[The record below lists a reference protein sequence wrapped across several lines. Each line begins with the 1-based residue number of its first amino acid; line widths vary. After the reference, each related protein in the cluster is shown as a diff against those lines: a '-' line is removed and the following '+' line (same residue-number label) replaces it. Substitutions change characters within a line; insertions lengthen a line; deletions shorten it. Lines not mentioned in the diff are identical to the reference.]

1 MHRGRARTAR
11 TLQLRSERSY
21 GTDDVKAALAQ
32 SPIASGFAAWF
43 LDKRYWALSQADW
56 DLVLRENEVDRLK
69 WRTDRFDCDD
79 FSVALRGWVA
89 REHRINGVALVLDNS
104 SGHMYVACLVRRSDD
119 SLQVRC
125 LEPQS
130 DKWIDA
136 PDKKLHRMHNGV
148 VIF

>member
-1 MHRGRARTAR
+1 MYRGRAPSGPRPA
-11 TLQLRSERSY
+11 LRSERAY
-21 GTDDVKAALAQ
+21 TPDDVKAALAR
-32 SPIASGFAAWF
+32 SPLASGFAAWF
-43 LDKRYWALSQADW
+43 LDTRYWALSQSDW
-56 DLVLRENEVDRLK
+56 NLVIRENRVDRQK

-79 FSVALRGWVA
+79 FSVVLRGWVA

-104 SGHMYVACLVRRSDD
+104 SGHMYVACLVRRPDD

-130 DKWIDA
+130 DKWLDG
-136 PDKKLHRMHNGV
+136 PDRKLHRMHNGV